1 MKNIELTQLE
11 SKGRKLPL
19 TEMIVEGENEMRAAS
34 RLFALLNSNG
44 ARRLR
49 YKIETALVSGVKSV
63 LRQVVGRQILRPLVV
78 SLELLPGHVFCR
90 NMQRSCWSCHL
101 RRAISSWN
109 VLDRHGADTWRHMA
123 FTTEGFLWESCQH
136 WGWRQVV
143 NFTNN
148 LNPRRRDIG
157 ITCMNIDNV
166 VDRVSRKGR
175 SSLTRV

>member
-1 MKNIELTQLE
+1 MKNIELTQPE
-11 SKGRKLPL
+11 SKERKLPL

-49 YKIETALVSGVKSV
+49 YRIETALVSGVKSV

-101 RRAISSWN
+101 RRAISS
-109 VLDRHGADTWRHMA
+109 
-123 FTTEGFLWESCQH
+123 
-136 WGWRQVV
+136 
-143 NFTNN
+143 
-148 LNPRRRDIG
+148 
-157 ITCMNIDNV
+157 
-166 VDRVSRKGR
+166 
-175 SSLTRV
+175 